1 MQSQLDIKFTTHDTI
16 PTEAAEIIDT
26 GLGDSNS
33 AAAPLENVKPIAC
46 IAHSESGEVI
56 GGAIGRT
63 WGTCCE
69 LQQLWVSANHRRKG
83 IGARL
88 VKDLERHALTRGC
101 KTFYLETFSFQAP
114 ALYRSLGYEV
124 KVGLSGFE
132 PGIEKYTMVRSI
144 DSQPTLLDRF
154 YAALKALSTTDL
166 SACVTDDFV
175 LDWQGSPAIPW
186 AGQWKGVD
194 GLLAFVA
201 TLNQY
206 LEILNVQR
214 LHQLEQDA
222 VTVVVL
228 KGHWRIKKT
237 AIEIEAKAANLFTF
251 ADNKIQSYTVMNNTA
266 AFAEAL
272 AK

>member
-1 MQSQLDIKFTTHDTI
+1 MHNQTRDLKIEYTIHDNL
-16 PTEAAEIIDT
+16 PTEAAQIVDS

-33 AAAPLENVKPIAC
+33 AAAPLAC
-46 IAHSESGEVI
+46 FAHSDTGEVL

-63 WGTCCE
+63 WGSCCE
-69 LQQLWVSANHRRKG
+69 LQQLWVSPDQRRRG

-88 VKDLERHALTRGC
+88 IIDFEQHAVKRGC
-101 KTFYLETFSFQAP
+101 TTFYLETFSFQAP

-124 KVGLSGFE
+124 KVGLKGFG
-132 PGIEKYTMVRSI
+132 PGIEKYTMVRTVDPQS
-144 DSQPTLLDRF
+144 TLLDRF

-166 SACVTDDFV
+166 AACVTNDFV
-175 LDWQGSPAIPW
+175 LDWQGSTTIPW
-186 AGQWKGVD
+186 AGQWYGVD
-194 GLLAFVA
+194 GLLAFVVQ
-201 TLNQY
+201 LNEH

-214 LHQLEQDA
+214 LHQLEQDD

-237 AIEIEAKAANLFTF
+237 GVEIQAKAANLFTF
-251 ADNKIQSYTVMNNTA
+251 SDNRIQSYTVMNNTA

-272 AK
+272 Q